1 MWYHLGMEMSPH
13 TTQAIGVVERYFGSG
28 AVPTIAQQFTP
39 GRGWQP
45 DPLGERVSRPLVRA
59 LAAEGVTAVALAYDG
74 RLADFR
80 VQELLTAAPS
90 PVNRTV
96 R

>member
-1 MWYHLGMEMSPH
+1 MWYHMCMRCVLH
-13 TTQAIGVVERYFGSG
+13 TTHPIGVVERYFGSG

-39 GRGWQP
+39 GRGWRP

-80 VQELLTAAPS
+80 VEELLTAAPA
-90 PVNRTV
+90 PVTRTV